1 MSTKPAG
8 LGLAAGRPS
17 NSNKEKAAAMKAVMD
32 TEKKMVR
39 INFEVDEETHAALK
53 IHAVKT
59 GRSVTQIL
67 RELVRGELSK

>member
-1 MSTKPAG
+1 
-8 LGLAAGRPS
+8 
-17 NSNKEKAAAMKAVMD
+17 MKAVMD

-39 INFEVDEETHAALK
+39 INFEVDEDTHAALK

>member
-8 LGLAAGRPS
+8 LGLTAGRPS
-17 NSNKEKAAAMKAVMD
+17 NSSKEKAAAMKAVMD
-32 TEKKMVR
+32 TGKMVR
-39 INFEVDEETHAALK
+39 INFEVDEATHAALK